1 MSGGHNG
8 GTRKGK
14 YDIAPAMR
22 AAFLAAI
29 KEVEQRE
36 GKTLAELMA
45 DWLEK
50 DPIAMLN
57 AMSKFAERETCVQ
70 AAHDHALTPASC
82 RATREFL
89 ESAVDQDSGQ
99 ALSQAIH
106 NQPVAVAPTRLK

>member
-1 MSGGHNG
+1 MSGGYNG

-14 YDIAPAMR
+14 YDIAPVMR
-22 AAFLAAI
+22 AAFLAAV

-57 AMSKFAERETCVQ
+57 AMSKLAEREERAQT
-70 AAHDHALTPASC
+70 AHDHALTPCIIPRYA
-82 RATREFL
+82 
-89 ESAVDQDSGQ
+89 
-99 ALSQAIH
+99 
-106 NQPVAVAPTRLK
+106 

>member
-14 YDIAPAMR
+14 YDIAPVMR

-29 KEVEQRE
+29 KLVERRE

-57 AMSKFAERETCVQ
+57 AMSKFAVRETCVQ
-70 AAHDHALTPASC
+70 AAHDHTLTPASC

-89 ESAVDQDSGQ
+89 GSVVDQERAKAPSE
-99 ALSQAIH
+99 AIH
-106 NQPVAVAPTRLK
+106 NRPVAVAPTRLK